1 MCSNGDIAGPQ
12 VDLLVG
18 KRIPAFVNQF
28 QQLGMINCS
37 SADVRIS

>member
-18 KRIPAFVNQF
+18 KLILAFVSQF

-37 SADVRIS
+37 SANVCIS